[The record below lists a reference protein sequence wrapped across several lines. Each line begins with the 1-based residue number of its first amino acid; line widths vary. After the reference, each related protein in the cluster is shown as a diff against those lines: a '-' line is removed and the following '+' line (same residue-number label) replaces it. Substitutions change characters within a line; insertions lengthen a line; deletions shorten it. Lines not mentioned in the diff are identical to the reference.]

1 MDSNI
6 RWFLGL
12 VSRSVLVT
20 TFSLAGCGDDDVSPP
35 TDAGFVADAGLVVDA
50 EVPRD
55 TGIVIDDAGRADADT
70 GRADAG
76 PPSASCDGLPTEL
89 PQGPTDDVYFNAV
102 RVCGV
107 PARCTLAPT
116 VGFETP
122 ECEDAPTVDVGND
135 ITDAAQV
142 RLRTAGW
149 TIVDPSAGTV
159 FESTLRSA
167 PLDTEVVVTLVSP
180 EGDEHE
186 LAFRVDFESVQ
197 ITRYDAR

>member
-6 RWFLGL
+6 RWFVAL
-12 VSRSVLVT
+12 VSRSVLVA
-20 TFSLAGCGDDDVSPP
+20 TFSLAACGDDDVSAP
-35 TDAGFVADAGLVVDA
+35 TDAGLVADAGVVVDA

-55 TGIVIDDAGRADADT
+55 TGLAVDAGVDDA

-76 PPSASCDGLPTEL
+76 PPSASCDGLPVEL
-89 PQGPTDDVYFNAV
+89 SQGPTDDVYFSAV

-107 PARCTLAPT
+107 PSGCTLAPT

-142 RLRTAGW
+142 RVRTAGW
-149 TIVDPSAGTV
+149 TLVEPSAGTV

-186 LAFRVDFESVQ
+186 LAFRVDFERVR
-197 ITRYDAR
+197 ITRYDSR